1 MNNTPYDDN
10 DSGRGVLLSRHTR
23 SLPAQYL
30 GSPIPTEN
38 PSESG
43 DITVLMQYLQLLW
56 KRKWTVMLLALV
68 GVLVGLAVSLGTT
81 PIYYAATSV
90 EFQGVQEQ
98 FNLLGGGNSSLGTQI
113 QLLNSQTLLSRVTTK
128 LREKKP
134 AQAPEVK
141 DPLAGIRGL
150 LGLKDPGKSV
160 DWNRAVSV
168 AAGARRI
175 NQSKDS
181 SILTI
186 STQSPNPQAAADF
199 ANAMASEYI
208 AQGQEKRWDA
218 YATQEDWL
226 ARAEKDLKSD
236 VENSQRK
243 LQEFARANGL
253 IITGA
258 GNTAEF
264 RLRELQAAV
273 AKATED
279 RISKQSIYE
288 ASRANPTSGQSLPDV
303 LDSGNMAGYQ
313 AKLSDLRVQ
322 LALKLTTMT
331 DKHPQVEAIQ
341 SQIRSLEA
349 TIEREQTSVLQR
361 TGVLYNA
368 SKNAQEQLEA
378 EFAKQARIL
387 SSQGELMIQYN
398 MLLKEAETSQKLFEQ
413 TMAQG
418 KQAGV
423 ASAMRSSSARIVDPA
438 GASPFPMK
446 PNLPFNL
453 GLGFMGGLACGTM
466 IVILR
471 SAVDVRIQSPG
482 TLGVLNLRELGV
494 IPSASLFPE
503 LKRGPRLLRGAVDIA
518 RRKGRSEPGS
528 IVPSEASEPQQESL
542 ELVTWTQKSS
552 VMSESF
558 RAIMTSILFSS
569 NGDTP
574 PQVLVL
580 TSPSA
585 QEGKTM
591 VTTNLAIALAEI
603 NRRVLLIDA
612 DMRLPRIHTVF
623 DQPNTFGLS
632 DFLHERRPVEEYV
645 DEELVRK
652 THIPNLYTMCAGP
665 ARSSL
670 SRLLHSDRMKELLLR
685 LRGTFDTIL
694 IDSPPVLNVAD
705 ARILARSADGV
716 ILVVRAHKTHQESA
730 FAAVRCF
737 EQDGCQL
744 LGTILNDWNPKHSSG
759 QYGQYGSYGTYGT

>member
-10 DSGRGVLLSRHTR
+10 DSGRGVSLARHT
-23 SLPAQYL
+23 SNLPAQYS
-30 GSPIPTEN
+30 GSPIPTED
-38 PSESG
+38 PAEAG
-43 DITVLMQYLQLLW
+43 DITVLMQYLQVLW
-56 KRKWTVMLLALV
+56 KHKGAVFLCAAFGILA
-68 GVLVGLAVSLGTT
+68 GLGASLWTT
-81 PIYYAATSV
+81 PIYRASTSLEIKDIQDPINPLANTSPGLATQV
-90 EFQGVQEQ
+90 
-98 FNLLGGGNSSLGTQI
+98 
-113 QLLNSQTLLSRVTTK
+113 QLLSSQTLVKRVTKK
-128 LREKKP
+128 LRENP
-134 AQAPEVK
+134 APFPEVD
-141 DPLAGIRGL
+141 DPLKGL
-150 LGLKDPGKSV
+150 RRFLGLADPAKSV
-160 DWNRAVSV
+160 DWNTAVSKATGGRHV
-168 AAGARRI
+168 VQG
-175 NQSKDS
+175 KDS
-181 SILTI
+181 QILVI
-186 STQSPNPQAAADF
+186 ETQSPNPEAAANF
-199 ANAMASEYI
+199 TNTLAEEYI
-208 AQGQEKRWDA
+208 AQGQEER
-218 YATQEDWL
+218 YGSYQSQEAWL
-226 ARAEKDLKSD
+226 SRAEKDLKADLEAS
-236 VENSQRK
+236 ERA

-253 IITGA
+253 IITGSGTTVENRLKELA
-258 GNTAEF
+258 GA
-264 RLRELQAAV
+264 LG
-273 AKATED
+273 KAQED
-279 RISKQSIYE
+279 RILKESVYE
-288 ASRANPTSGQSLPDV
+288 ASRGTAGEARPEV
-303 LDSGNMAGYQ
+303 LDSGNMAQYQ
-313 AKLSDLRVQ
+313 KQLADLNQQ
-322 LALKLTTMT
+322 LALKSTTLT
-331 DKHPQVEAIQ
+331 DENNQVKVIKNQIKVVEANIEKEQ
-341 SQIRSLEA
+341 KSVFQRSA
-349 TIEREQTSVLQR
+349 I
-361 TGVLYNA
+361 LYNA
-368 SKNAQEQLEA
+368 AKKAEDQLTAAFE
-378 EFAKQARIL
+378 KQAKAF
-387 SSQGELMIQYN
+387 SGQGELMVQYN
-398 MLLKEAETSQKLFEQ
+398 MLMEKADMSRKLYAQ

-423 ASAMRSSSARIVDPA
+423 ASAMRMTSARIVDRATMVPVPA
-438 GASPFPMK
+438 T

-453 GLGFMGGLACGTM
+453 GLGFMGGAICGAM
-466 IVILR
+466 IVLLR
-471 SAVDVRIQSPG
+471 SAVDVRIQNPG

-518 RRKGRSEPGS
+518 RRKGRSSPDS
-528 IVPSEASEPQQESL
+528 IVVSETSEQHQESL
-542 ELVTWTQKSS
+542 ELVTWTQKTS

-574 PQVLVL
+574 PQVLVF

-591 VTTNLAIALAEI
+591 VTSNLAIALAEI

-670 SRLLHSDRMKELLLR
+670 SRLLHSDRMRDLLLR